1 MSFPRKLSA
10 LAVASTMAVTGVT
23 MATPA
28 LANTGTSSQPAAATP
43 AINQVHKETGYF
55 KTTDKLGTQLFYRK
69 DIVPNAKGAVVLV
82 HGLMENS
89 SNYEYLTKSL
99 TNAGY
104 SVYRFDNRG
113 HGRSAAPYIN
123 NAIPRGQF
131 DDWWNIESD
140 IHQVVG
146 TAHKENTGKKVFLLG
161 HSMGGIAVQSYGIMY
176 PGTVDGIVSSG
187 GGTIVNVDG
196 PDTEGATTI
205 TPDNLN
211 FFARHALPQISQLLP
226 MAQLTSFNGC
236 LVKDFVKNPKA
247 IRMPSGPLSADIILP
262 GYPPY
267 GLCSDPAVRFDHWH
281 RDPLY
286 NHYMR
291 LGLVEQMGVAEAY
304 NVMNAHDFKAPT
316 LIMHGE
322 NDGLV
327 PSYFDVNWY
336 NAITSKDKKIIQ
348 WHGLMH
354 EIFNEPTKDQVIKTT
369 IDWIDAHNK

>member
-28 LANTGTSSQPAAATP
+28 LANTGTSSQPAAAAP

-161 HSMGGIAVQSYGIMY
+161 HSMGGIAVH
-176 PGTVDGIVSSG
+176 TVLRNHVSRLRRRDRLNRWWNLRQHRWSG
-187 GGTIVNVDG
+187 
-196 PDTEGATTI
+196 
-205 TPDNLN
+205 
-211 FFARHALPQISQLLP
+211 
-226 MAQLTSFNGC
+226 
-236 LVKDFVKNPKA
+236 
-247 IRMPSGPLSADIILP
+247 
-262 GYPPY
+262 
-267 GLCSDPAVRFDHWH
+267 H
-281 RDPLY
+281 RGSHHHHP
-286 NHYMR
+286 R
-291 LGLVEQMGVAEAY
+291 
-304 NVMNAHDFKAPT
+304 
-316 LIMHGE
+316 
-322 NDGLV
+322 
-327 PSYFDVNWY
+327 
-336 NAITSKDKKIIQ
+336 
-348 WHGLMH
+348 
-354 EIFNEPTKDQVIKTT
+354 
-369 IDWIDAHNK
+369 

>member
-28 LANTGTSSQPAAATP
+28 LANTGTSSQPAAAAP

-69 DIVPNAKGAVVLV
+69 DIVPNAKGAIVLV

-161 HSMGGIAVQSYGIMY
+161 HSMGGIAVH
-176 PGTVDGIVSSG
+176 TVLRNHVSR
-187 GGTIVNVDG
+187 N
-196 PDTEGATTI
+196 
-205 TPDNLN
+205 
-211 FFARHALPQISQLLP
+211 
-226 MAQLTSFNGC
+226 C
-236 LVKDFVKNPKA
+236 
-247 IRMPSGPLSADIILP
+247 
-262 GYPPY
+262 
-267 GLCSDPAVRFDHWH
+267 
-281 RDPLY
+281 
-286 NHYMR
+286 
-291 LGLVEQMGVAEAY
+291 
-304 NVMNAHDFKAPT
+304 
-316 LIMHGE
+316 
-322 NDGLV
+322 
-327 PSYFDVNWY
+327 
-336 NAITSKDKKIIQ
+336 
-348 WHGLMH
+348 
-354 EIFNEPTKDQVIKTT
+354 
-369 IDWIDAHNK
+369 